1 MRKLK
6 DYSFKN
12 AGFKVVD
19 DNGVTKYTA
28 GEFVGDDKG
37 LIYKNY
43 DAFYNPEKYPDT
55 EVVYIPETG
64 FPEDNKRYVP
74 ADLVNGYTRQNLID
88 LTGSTMA
95 AESMFETLCWQAP
108 ETLWIEQCGDSDE
121 NGHYIEAQMAYEK
134 AYVPDFVS
142 DPDRKG
148 QAPVCYDEFF
158 NNEWQD
164 EECRRHYLDRLV
176 ELGTIDENTASEA
189 MSDLDGTENI
199 EEVVYSTLVAENV
212 KKEYER
218 FCADKLRQSK
228 EEIFADSNEIQFYKE
243 IHGYLTNSLNPL
255 DYEHYKA
262 LSAEGESVIALLY
275 DENLKCERTN
285 IGDWDRITNFI
296 DDYARRFHKEI
307 FKEETELE

>member
-19 DNGVTKYTA
+19 DEGVTKYTA
-28 GEFVGDDKG
+28 GEFVGDDSG

-55 EVVYIPETG
+55 EIVYISENA
-64 FPEDNKRYVP
+64 FPHDNKRYVP
-74 ADLVNGYTRQNLID
+74 EDLVNGYTRQNLID

-95 AESMFETLCWQAP
+95 AEEMFETLCWQAP
-108 ETLWIEQCGDSDE
+108 ETLWIERSGDSDE
-121 NGHYIEAQMAYEK
+121 NGHYIEAQMAYER

-148 QAPVCYDEFF
+148 QDPVCYDEFF

-164 EECRRHYLDRLV
+164 EECRKHYLDRLV
-176 ELGTIDENTASEA
+176 ELGVLDEDTANEA
-189 MSDLDGTENI
+189 MTDFDGTENI
-199 EEVVYSTLVAENV
+199 EEVVYSTLVRENAQ
-212 KKEYER
+212 KEYER

-228 EEIFADSNEIQFYKE
+228 EEIFADSYEIQFYKE

-255 DYEHYKA
+255 DYEHYEA

-275 DENLKCERTN
+275 DENLKCDKTN
-285 IGDWDRITNFI
+285 IGDWGRITAFI
-296 DDYARRFHKEI
+296 DDYARRFHQEI